1 VVEPV
6 RILFSL
12 RKSVVVEMGFV
23 RQLPQHGV
31 LPQPPQIPPELLS
44 PGSDSETMGS
54 STALQPQPYHGL
66 SSDEAFRQLNRTV
79 PHKRQRSI
87 SPLDTRSQQQFAH
100 ISPHASP
107 SPSPS
112 QTAILLPP
120 QTKKRSSYDYSRMSP
135 RSARYYQSYARNYNI
150 PFPVSPDT
158 LGRMASSQEEVDAA
172 IALFIK
178 PLVEEDPKWMK
189 YMESKAKPP
198 RVSEV
203 LKQYHFVHGKVDEL
217 CGTRT
222 PIYWDGAPNLQVQ
235 KVNSFS
241 LIRASLISFY

>member
-1 VVEPV
+1 
-6 RILFSL
+6 
-12 RKSVVVEMGFV
+12 
-23 RQLPQHGV
+23 V

-54 STALQPQPYHGL
+54 SAALQPHPYHGM
-66 SSDEAFRQLNRTV
+66 SSDETLRQLNRTI
-79 PHKRQRSI
+79 PHKRRRSI
-87 SPLDTRSQQQFAH
+87 SPLNTPNQQQFAH

-107 SPSPS
+107 SPS
-112 QTAILLPP
+112 QTSILLPP

-135 RSARYYQSYARNYNI
+135 RSAQYYQSYARNYNI
-150 PFPVSPDT
+150 PFPASPNT
-158 LGRMASSQEEVDAA
+158 PGRIASSQEEVDAA
-172 IALFIK
+172 IVFFIK

-203 LKQYHFVHGKVDEL
+203 LKQYHFVQGKVDEL

-222 PIYWDGAPNLQVQ
+222 PIHWDGAPNLQVQ
-235 KVNSFS
+235 KVSSLS
-241 LIRASLISFY
+241 LIRAHNLISF